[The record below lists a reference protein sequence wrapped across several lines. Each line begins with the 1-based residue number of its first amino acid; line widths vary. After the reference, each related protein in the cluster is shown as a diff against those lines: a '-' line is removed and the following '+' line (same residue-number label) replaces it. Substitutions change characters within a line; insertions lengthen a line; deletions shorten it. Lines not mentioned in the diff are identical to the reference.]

1 MPTTDTAGKCQP
13 LETVMPKIDAPTVA
27 EHHSRRR
34 AALLAAAEALIAAHG
49 VPALTLSAV
58 GAAAGLARSSV
69 YQYFDSTPALVA
81 AVVEDAFSRTNQ
93 QLQAAVDPAATPD
106 ARIDAYVRFVL
117 QMATEPTNRAI
128 HQLGHAD
135 LPTSCRARLAE
146 LHREQYAPL
155 RRAIAELHTPDSTL
169 TTALVLGIIGA
180 AVQAVTQGSPLPR
193 VQRRTLQ
200 LIHTGLDN
208 PK

>member
-1 MPTTDTAGKCQP
+1 
-13 LETVMPKIDAPTVA
+13 MPKIDAPTVA

-34 AALLAAAEALIAAHG
+34 AALLAAAGRLIAEQG
-49 VPALTLSAV
+49 VAALTLAAV

-81 AVVEDAFSRTNQ
+81 AVVEEAFARTDQ
-93 QLQAAVDPAATPD
+93 QLQAAVDPTDTPD
-106 ARIDAYVRFVL
+106 ARIDAYVRFAL
-117 QMATEPTNRAI
+117 KAAAEPTNRAI

-135 LPTSCRARLAE
+135 LPPNCRARLAE

-155 RRAIAELHTPDSTL
+155 REAVAELRVPDPTL

-180 AVQAVTQGSPLPR
+180 AVQAVTQGSPLAR
-193 VQRRTLQ
+193 VQRRTLHI
-200 LIHTGLDN
+200 IHTGLDS

>member
-1 MPTTDTAGKCQP
+1 
-13 LETVMPKIDAPTVA
+13 MPKIDAPTVA

-34 AALLAAAEALIAAHG
+34 AALLAAAEELIAGQG
-49 VPALTLSAV
+49 VPALTLAAV

-93 QLQAAVDPAATPD
+93 QLQAAVHPTDTPR

-117 QMATEPTNRAI
+117 QVATEPTNRAI

-135 LPTSCRARLAE
+135 LPPSCRARLAE
-146 LHREQYAPL
+146 LHREQYDPL
-155 RRAIAELHTPDSTL
+155 YAAVADLHIPDPTL

-180 AVQAVTQGSPLPR
+180 AVQAVTQGSPISR

-200 LIHTGLDN
+200 LIHTGLDR
-208 PK
+208 PS